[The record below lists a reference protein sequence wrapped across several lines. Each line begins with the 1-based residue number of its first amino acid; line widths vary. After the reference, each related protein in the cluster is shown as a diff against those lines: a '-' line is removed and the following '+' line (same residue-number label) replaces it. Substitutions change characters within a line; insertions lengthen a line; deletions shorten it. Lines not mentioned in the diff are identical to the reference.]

1 MKILIKIE
9 ANNIIGST
17 GDKMMEP
24 MNTNKKGGTA
34 MSLALAN
41 MTDNLVPVSDFS
53 QGKAGKIFNDVFQNN
68 KEYIVLRNNQ
78 PTAVVLSV
86 HEYKETQEKI
96 DRLEKLLEFAENTY
110 LLDIASN
117 RDTSTATDFESFI
130 KEQGF
135 SMQEI
140 DKLAESVDIE

>member
-1 MKILIKIE
+1 
-9 ANNIIGST
+9 
-17 GDKMMEP
+17 
-24 MNTNKKGGTA
+24 

-86 HEYKETQEKI
+86 REYKETQEKI
-96 DRLEKLLEFAENTY
+96 AKLEKLLELAENTY
-110 LLDIASN
+110 LLDTAAG
-117 RDTSTATDFESFI
+117 RDNANSTDFESFVS
-130 KEQGF
+130 EQGF

-140 DKLAESVDIE
+140 DELAESVEIE